1 MTINI
6 DLDDVVEVNDKF
18 DFDYKEAIKNAI
30 LETHKYCDC
39 PFDIEVNVILTT
51 NEAIHVIN
59 RETRD
64 IDRPT
69 DVLSFP
75 MVLYDGP
82 ADFEY
87 INEDLVELFNQDTGD
102 LILGDIVLSVDK
114 VREQAKE
121 YGHSE
126 LREMSFLVIHSM
138 LHLFGFDHMENDGDI
153 MEVTQKKIL
162 EKMNITRD

>member
-1 MTINI
+1 MNINI
-6 DLDDVVEVNDKF
+6 ELDDEVVVDDRF
-18 DFDYKEAIKNAI
+18 DFDYKQAITNAI
-30 LETHKYCDC
+30 IEAHRYCKC
-39 PFDIEVNVILTT
+39 PYDVEVNVMLTN

-59 RETRD
+59 NETRD

-75 MVLYDGP
+75 MLEYENPG
-82 ADFEY
+82 DFED

-114 VREQAKE
+114 IREQAKE

-138 LHLFGFDHMENDGDI
+138 LHLFGYDHMEEDGDI
-153 MEVTQKKIL
+153 MEITQKSIL
-162 EKMNITRD
+162 EDMNILRD

>member
-1 MTINI
+1 MTVRIPAPLLLDSYKASHRKQYSPNTEVVYSTWTPRKSRESGI
-6 DLDDVVEVNDKF
+6 DKVVVF
-18 DFDYKEAIKNAI
+18 GIQAFIQDY
-30 LETHKYCDC
+30 
-39 PFDIEVNVILTT
+39 
-51 NEAIHVIN
+51 
-59 RETRD
+59 
-64 IDRPT
+64 
-69 DVLSFP
+69 
-75 MVLYDGP
+75 
-82 ADFEY
+82 
-87 INEDLVELFNQDTGD
+87 LVELFNQDTGD

>member
-1 MTINI
+1 MNINI
-6 DLDDVVEVNDKF
+6 ELDDEVVVDDKF
-18 DFDYKEAIKNAI
+18 DFDYREAIVNAVK
-30 LETHKYCDC
+30 ETHRYCEC
-39 PFDIEVNVILTT
+39 PFDIEVNVLLTN

-59 RETRD
+59 YETRD

-75 MVLYDGP
+75 MLEYDCP
-82 ADFEY
+82 CDFEY

-102 LILGDIVLSVDK
+102 LVLGDIVLSVDK
-114 VREQAKE
+114 IREQAKE

-126 LREMSFLVIHSM
+126 FREMSFLVIHSM
-138 LHLFGFDHMENDGDI
+138 LHLFGYDHMEEDGDI

-162 EKMNITRD
+162 EEMNISRD